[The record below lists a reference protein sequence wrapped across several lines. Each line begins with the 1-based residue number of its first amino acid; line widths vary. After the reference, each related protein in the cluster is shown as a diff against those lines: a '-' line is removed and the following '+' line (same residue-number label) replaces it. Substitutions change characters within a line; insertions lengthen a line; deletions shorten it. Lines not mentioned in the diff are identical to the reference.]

1 MEIWL
6 SSDTHF
12 GHDKEFL
19 YKPRGFSSIKEMNET
34 IISNWNSI
42 VKPEDITYLLG
53 DIMLG
58 DNEIGIECVKQL
70 NGRIF
75 LIWGNHC
82 TDIRKNLL
90 FNDERTRYKLCGG
103 LYAHMFKYKK
113 LNFYVSHYPTLTAN
127 FDEDKHFSTNV
138 IACAGHTHSKNKFL
152 DENNPFLY
160 NVCMDAHN
168 CYPVHIDEIIS
179 DCRNKFLSLRGEQK

>member
-90 FNDERTRYKLCGG
+90 FSDERTRYKLCGG
-103 LYAHMFKYKK
+103 FYAYMFKYKK

-127 FDEDKHFSTNV
+127 FDADKHFSTNI

-179 DCRNKFLSLRGEQK
+179 DCRNKFLSLRGE